1 MNPEETSKRLKA
13 LMESGGLN
21 ASRLATKT
29 KGDRATI
36 GRILRGDTIAR
47 ESTLAPIAKFFK
59 VSIEYLQGID
69 NTFERKNSK
78 GQKAFEASLLKKFDK
93 NDGQKEQLTAKEIE
107 IFFKVLFLH
116 REEIQEL
123 ELYKTFEKSIRLDE
137 REFAIKEILINK
149 LNNFKNKGE

>member
-1 MNPEETSKRLKA
+1 MNPEITSKRLRE

-69 NTFERKNSK
+69 NTFEKEGSNSQLSFEETLKNNLSEK
-78 GQKAFEASLLKKFDK
+78 DRTE
-93 NDGQKEQLTAKEIE
+93 LTPKEIE
-107 IFFKVLFLH
+107 IFFKVLYLH
-116 REEIQEL
+116 REEIEEMEL
-123 ELYKTFEKSIRLDE
+123 FKTFENAIRIDE
-137 REFAIKEILINK
+137 REKAVKEILIDK
-149 LNNFKNKGE
+149 IKEFKTKKD

>member
-1 MNPEETSKRLKA
+1 MNPEVTSKRLKE

-36 GRILRGDTIAR
+36 GRILRGETIAR

-69 NTFERKNSK
+69 NTFEHKNSK
-78 GQKAFEASLLKKFDK
+78 GQLEFESNLKKKISD
-93 NDGQKEQLTAKEIE
+93 NNAEALTPKEIE

-116 REEIQEL
+116 REEIEKL
-123 ELYKTFEKSIRLDE
+123 ELYKTFERSIRIDE
-137 REFAIKEILINK
+137 REKAIKEILMSKINT
-149 LNNFKNKGE
+149 LQNKGE

>member
-1 MNPEETSKRLKA
+1 MNPEITSKRLKE

-47 ESTLAPIAKFFK
+47 ETTLIPIAKFFK
-59 VSIEYLQGID
+59 VSVEYLQGID
-69 NTFERKNSK
+69 NTFEKKNSK
-78 GQKAFEASLLKKFDK
+78 AQLKFEANLIKKK
-93 NDGQKEQLTAKEIE
+93 KEEEVEKLTQKEIE

-116 REEIQEL
+116 REEIRQM
-123 ELYKTFEKSIRLDE
+123 ELYKTYENTIRVEEKEKAIR
-137 REFAIKEILINK
+137 EILHTRIK
-149 LNNFKNKGE
+149 QQKEKG